1 MLKRRRRRR
10 KVYVDEQPK
19 RTAEEMSE
27 TSRTEESP
35 DDDFEDMEAQRSR
48 IKRRRSKKVYKEDS
62 DDFPKKKGK
71 SKTMVDDDKESSPK
85 RTKSVRK
92 DRKREDEEFNED
104 DTRIKNR
111 DRNEEESDEDDTR
124 TENQHNDEE
133 ESNEDDTQ
141 MRNRDRNEEE
151 SDDDDTPLKNQ
162 HNDEESYDDDTPLKN
177 QHNEEESDDDTPTEN
192 QHNDEESYD
201 DDTSHTQTEFD
212 HQQSKQVDEDFANI
226 PKEDDT
232 DSQWKNTLIFDDDVP
247 DDLEDEPVF
256 AIDSIWKRV
265 KFIQSPSPV
274 QLHLS
279 LFSQRITITPTI
291 PPFQSFYIHCV
302 PQKLDETEPDTF
314 YLVALALHSPQ
325 LYSAENHQ
333 LIVLDSVELASI
345 SRVFCITMNPSFEV
359 YKPIMIESRLDVM
372 EESPS
377 IGITSDQV
385 KSTSLRFSVDSTIP
399 CYIWC
404 GAFREN
410 TPLPSIVELMRKP
423 KQFMRL
429 SIELEENHL
438 IPSVNYRLY
447 CYAESVR
454 GSPMIQKVQDTYVS
468 FTTEECTSCSV
479 FLDVGQMSISNWI
492 QSASFLT
499 FTIRSNHDQYP
510 TCLLN
515 GNEPLNDNFTY
526 YGEYRFPLT
535 SGCDYHLVC
544 TTHYDIKD
552 YIIERTFDT
561 CRHYSFPYGFF
572 ACVGFVALICFVLQ
586 WVYPIQTRLRLLFN
600 QYETRAILQSQDGH
614 SESEETSLLSSSSSE
629 TSMISPP
636 PVGLS
641 EWRCSACS
649 YLNTMASERCEMCN
663 ASNPM
668 FARQVESGCESAHL
682 SSEETEETKDVVSEE
697 NIFADSSDE

>member
-1 MLKRRRRRR
+1 MII
-10 KVYVDEQPK
+10 
-19 RTAEEMSE
+19 
-27 TSRTEESP
+27 
-35 DDDFEDMEAQRSR
+35 
-48 IKRRRSKKVYKEDS
+48 IKRVVISY
-62 DDFPKKKGK
+62 
-71 SKTMVDDDKESSPK
+71 
-85 RTKSVRK
+85 
-92 DRKREDEEFNED
+92 
-104 DTRIKNR
+104 
-111 DRNEEESDEDDTR
+111 
-124 TENQHNDEE
+124 ND
-133 ESNEDDTQ
+133 Q
-141 MRNRDRNEEE
+141 
-151 SDDDDTPLKNQ
+151 L
-162 HNDEESYDDDTPLKN
+162 
-177 QHNEEESDDDTPTEN
+177 
-192 QHNDEESYD
+192 
-201 DDTSHTQTEFD
+201 
-212 HQQSKQVDEDFANI
+212 
-226 PKEDDT
+226 
-232 DSQWKNTLIFDDDVP
+232 
-247 DDLEDEPVF
+247 LEDEPIF
-256 AIDSIWKRV
+256 ALDSKWKRV

-302 PQKLDETEPDTF
+302 PQKLDEVEPDIN
-314 YLVALALHSPQ
+314 YLVTLALHSPQ
-325 LYSAENHQ
+325 LYSTEKHQ
-333 LIVLDSVELASI
+333 MIVIDSVELASI

-359 YKPIMIESRLDVM
+359 YKPIVIESPLDVM

-515 GNEPLNDNFTY
+515 GNEPLNDNSIY
-526 YGEYRFPLT
+526 CGEYRFPLT
-535 SGCDYHLVC
+535 PGCDYHLVC

-561 CRHYSFPYGFF
+561 NHINSYSYGLTIIIGLGIIL
-572 ACVGFVALICFVLQ
+572 CVIFVFKLFTCKSRYEPL
-586 WVYPIQTRLRLLFN
+586 PLLPVQN
-600 QYETRAILQSQDGH
+600 EL
-614 SESEETSLLSSSSSE
+614 SESEESRFISSSE
-629 TSMISPP
+629 WKCPSCSHLNEIS
-636 PVGLS
+636 L
-641 EWRCSACS
+641 
-649 YLNTMASERCEMCN
+649 ERCAKCHEI
-663 ASNPM
+663 NPSLAINNQKRDGM
-668 FARQVESGCESAHL
+668 EQ
-682 SSEETEETKDVVSEE
+682 
-697 NIFADSSDE
+697 

>member
-62 DDFPKKKGK
+62 DDFPKKKAK

-92 DRKREDEEFNED
+92 NRKREDEEFNED

-111 DRNEEESDEDDTR
+111 DRDEEGSDEDDTQMRNRDRDEEGSNEDDTRIKSRDRNEEESDEDDTRIKNRDRDEEGSDEDDTRIKNRDRDEEGSDEDDTR

-141 MRNRDRNEEE
+141 MRNRDR
-151 SDDDDTPLKNQ
+151 
-162 HNDEESYDDDTPLKN
+162 
-177 QHNEEESDDDTPTEN
+177 NEEESDDDTPTEN

-279 LFSQRITITPTI
+279 LFSQRITITPAI
-291 PPFQSFYIHCV
+291 PPSQSFYIHCV
-302 PQKLDETEPDTF
+302 PQKLDEVEPDTH
-314 YLVALALHSPQ
+314 YLVTLALHSPQ
-325 LYSAENHQ
+325 LYSTEKHQ
-333 LIVLDSVELASI
+333 MIVIDSVELASI

-359 YKPIMIESRLDVM
+359 YKPIVIESPLDVM

-377 IGITSDQV
+377 IGITSEQV
-385 KSTSLRFSVDSTIP
+385 KSTSFRFSVDSTIP

-492 QSASFLT
+492 QSVSFLT

-515 GNEPLNDNFTY
+515 GNEPLNDNSIY
-526 YGEYRFPLT
+526 CGEYRFPLT
-535 SGCDYHLVC
+535 PGCDYHLVC

-561 CRHYSFPYGFF
+561 IHINSYSYGLTIIIGLGIIL
-572 ACVGFVALICFVLQ
+572 CVIFVFKLFTCKSRYEPL
-586 WVYPIQTRLRLLFN
+586 PLLPVQN
-600 QYETRAILQSQDGH
+600 EL
-614 SESEETSLLSSSSSE
+614 SESEESRFISSSE
-629 TSMISPP
+629 WKCPSCSHLNEIS
-636 PVGLS
+636 L
-641 EWRCSACS
+641 
-649 YLNTMASERCEMCN
+649 ERCAKCHEI
-663 ASNPM
+663 NPSLAINNQNRDGM
-668 FARQVESGCESAHL
+668 EQ
-682 SSEETEETKDVVSEE
+682 
-697 NIFADSSDE
+697 

>member
-62 DDFPKKKGK
+62 DDFPKKKAK

-92 DRKREDEEFNED
+92 NRKREDKEFNDD

-111 DRNEEESDEDDTR
+111 DSDDESNDDTR
-124 TENQHNDEE
+124 IKNRDSDD
-133 ESNEDDTQ
+133 ESNDDTR
-141 MRNRDRNEEE
+141 MRNQQSDDESDDNIRMRSQQSDDESNDDTRMRNQQSNEE
-151 SDDDDTPLKNQ
+151 SDDDDTSTENQ
-162 HNDEESYDDDTPLKN
+162 YNDD
-177 QHNEEESDDDTPTEN
+177 ESDDN
-192 QHNDEESYD
+192 
-201 DDTSHTQTEFD
+201 DTSHPQTEFD

-232 DSQWKNTLIFDDDVP
+232 DSQWENTLIFDDDVP

-256 AIDSIWKRV
+256 AINSIWKRV

-302 PQKLDETEPDTF
+302 PQKLDEIEPDTF

-333 LIVLDSVELASI
+333 LIILDSVELASI

-359 YKPIMIESRLDVM
+359 YKPIVIESPLDVM

-377 IGITSDQV
+377 IGITSEQV
-385 KSTSLRFSVDSTIP
+385 KSTSFRFSVDSTIP

-552 YIIERTFDT
+552 YIIERTFGT

-572 ACVGFVALICFVLQ
+572 ACVGFVALICFVIQ
-586 WVYPIQTRLRLLFN
+586 WMYPIQTRLRLLFN

-682 SSEETEETKDVVSEE
+682 SSKKAEKTKDIVSEE
-697 NIFADSSDE
+697 DIFADSSDE

>member
-62 DDFPKKKGK
+62 DDFPKKKAK

-92 DRKREDEEFNED
+92 NRKREDKEFNDD

-111 DRNEEESDEDDTR
+111 DSDDESNDDTR
-124 TENQHNDEE
+124 IKNRDSDD
-133 ESNEDDTQ
+133 ESNDDTR
-141 MRNRDRNEEE
+141 MRNQQSDDESDDNIRMRSQQSDDESNDDTRMRNQQSNEE
-151 SDDDDTPLKNQ
+151 SDDDDTSTENQ
-162 HNDEESYDDDTPLKN
+162 YNDD
-177 QHNEEESDDDTPTEN
+177 ESDDN
-192 QHNDEESYD
+192 
-201 DDTSHTQTEFD
+201 DTSHPQTEFD

-232 DSQWKNTLIFDDDVP
+232 DSQWENTLIFDDDVP

-256 AIDSIWKRV
+256 AINSIWKRV

-302 PQKLDETEPDTF
+302 PQKLDEIEPDTF

-333 LIVLDSVELASI
+333 LIILDSVELASI

-552 YIIERTFDT
+552 YIIERTFGT

-572 ACVGFVALICFVLQ
+572 ACVGFVALICFVIQ
-586 WVYPIQTRLRLLFN
+586 WMYPIQTRLRLLFN

-682 SSEETEETKDVVSEE
+682 SSKKAEKTKDIVSEE
-697 NIFADSSDE
+697 DIFADSSDE

>member
-1 MLKRRRRRR
+1 MII
-10 KVYVDEQPK
+10 
-19 RTAEEMSE
+19 
-27 TSRTEESP
+27 
-35 DDDFEDMEAQRSR
+35 
-48 IKRRRSKKVYKEDS
+48 IKRVVISY
-62 DDFPKKKGK
+62 
-71 SKTMVDDDKESSPK
+71 
-85 RTKSVRK
+85 
-92 DRKREDEEFNED
+92 
-104 DTRIKNR
+104 
-111 DRNEEESDEDDTR
+111 
-124 TENQHNDEE
+124 ND
-133 ESNEDDTQ
+133 Q
-141 MRNRDRNEEE
+141 
-151 SDDDDTPLKNQ
+151 L
-162 HNDEESYDDDTPLKN
+162 
-177 QHNEEESDDDTPTEN
+177 
-192 QHNDEESYD
+192 
-201 DDTSHTQTEFD
+201 
-212 HQQSKQVDEDFANI
+212 
-226 PKEDDT
+226 
-232 DSQWKNTLIFDDDVP
+232 
-247 DDLEDEPVF
+247 LEDEPVF

-291 PPFQSFYIHCV
+291 PPSQSFYIHCV
-302 PQKLDETEPDTF
+302 LQKLDEVEADTH
-314 YLVALALHSPQ
+314 YLVTLTLHSPQ
-325 LYSAENHQ
+325 LYSTEKHQ
-333 LIVLDSVELASI
+333 MIVIDSVELASI

-359 YKPIMIESRLDVM
+359 YKPIVIESPLDVM

-377 IGITSDQV
+377 IGITSEQV
-385 KSTSLRFSVDSTIP
+385 KSTSFRFSVDSTIP

-492 QSASFLT
+492 QSASLLT

-561 CRHYSFPYGFF
+561 NHINSYSYGLYIIIGLGIILR
-572 ACVGFVALICFVLQ
+572 VIFVFKQFLCKS
-586 WVYPIQTRLRLLFN
+586 
-600 QYETRAILQSQDGH
+600 QYEPLPLLPVQNEI
-614 SESEETSLLSSSSSE
+614 SESEESRLISSSE
-629 TSMISPP
+629 WKCPSCSHLNEIS
-636 PVGLS
+636 L
-641 EWRCSACS
+641 
-649 YLNTMASERCEMCN
+649 ERCAKCHEM
-663 ASNPM
+663 NP
-668 FARQVESGCESAHL
+668 SL
-682 SSEETEETKDVVSEE
+682 SINNQSKNRWNE
-697 NIFADSSDE
+697 

>member
-62 DDFPKKKGK
+62 DDFPKKKAK

-92 DRKREDEEFNED
+92 NRKREDKEFNDD

-111 DRNEEESDEDDTR
+111 DSDDESNDDTR
-124 TENQHNDEE
+124 IKNRDSDD
-133 ESNEDDTQ
+133 ESNDDTR
-141 MRNRDRNEEE
+141 MRNQQSDDESDDNIRMRSQQSDDESNDDTRMRNQQSNEE
-151 SDDDDTPLKNQ
+151 SDDDDTSTENQ
-162 HNDEESYDDDTPLKN
+162 YNDD
-177 QHNEEESDDDTPTEN
+177 ESDDN
-192 QHNDEESYD
+192 
-201 DDTSHTQTEFD
+201 DTSHPQTEFD

-232 DSQWKNTLIFDDDVP
+232 DSQWENTLIFDDDVP

-256 AIDSIWKRV
+256 AINSIWKRV

-279 LFSQRITITPTI
+279 LFSQRITITPAI
-291 PPFQSFYIHCV
+291 PPSQSFYIHCV
-302 PQKLDETEPDTF
+302 PQKLDEVEPDTH
-314 YLVALALHSPQ
+314 YLVTLALHSPQ
-325 LYSAENHQ
+325 LYSTEKHQ
-333 LIVLDSVELASI
+333 MIVIDSVELASI

-492 QSASFLT
+492 QSVSFLT

-515 GNEPLNDNFTY
+515 GNEPLNDNSIY
-526 YGEYRFPLT
+526 CGEYRFPLT
-535 SGCDYHLVC
+535 PGCDYHLVC

-561 CRHYSFPYGFF
+561 IHINSYSYGLTIIIGLGIIL
-572 ACVGFVALICFVLQ
+572 CVIFVFKLFTCKSRYEPL
-586 WVYPIQTRLRLLFN
+586 PLLPVQN
-600 QYETRAILQSQDGH
+600 EL
-614 SESEETSLLSSSSSE
+614 SESEESRFISSSE
-629 TSMISPP
+629 WKCPSCSHLNEIS
-636 PVGLS
+636 L
-641 EWRCSACS
+641 
-649 YLNTMASERCEMCN
+649 ERCAKCHEI
-663 ASNPM
+663 NPSLAINNQNRDGM
-668 FARQVESGCESAHL
+668 EQ
-682 SSEETEETKDVVSEE
+682 
-697 NIFADSSDE
+697 